1 MKKFVFV
8 SALSVTLLSL
18 GCGPSAA
25 EKAAK
30 EKAYMDSIEITNA
43 AGGSGNQFISSSS
56 AVVDKRDTTHKFIR
70 TADLKFKVKDVIRST
85 YDIESIAKSQEG
97 FVTYTN
103 LTSHVD
109 YTDNTLVS
117 ADSTLETTYFTVS
130 NNLILRVPNTKL
142 DTTLKVI
149 AKHIDFL
156 DYRII
161 KADDV
166 ALDVLSNTLQQK
178 RSERNEERIT
188 KAIDERGK
196 KLKETTSAEEL
207 LYAKQTS
214 ADEARISNMR
224 LADQINFSTI
234 NLNIYQRQTFK
245 RELLANTKNIDAYE
259 PGIGYQLKEAFKW
272 GWEALKTVLITL
284 VKLWWLIVCAIVAY
298 LFYKRFRNKEL

>member
-18 GCGPSAA
+18 GCGPSAT

-117 ADSTLETTYFTVS
+117 ADSTLERC
-130 NNLILRVPNTKL
+130 L
-142 DTTLKVI
+142 
-149 AKHIDFL
+149 
-156 DYRII
+156 
-161 KADDV
+161 
-166 ALDVLSNTLQQK
+166 
-178 RSERNEERIT
+178 
-188 KAIDERGK
+188 
-196 KLKETTSAEEL
+196 
-207 LYAKQTS
+207 
-214 ADEARISNMR
+214 
-224 LADQINFSTI
+224 
-234 NLNIYQRQTFK
+234 
-245 RELLANTKNIDAYE
+245 
-259 PGIGYQLKEAFKW
+259 
-272 GWEALKTVLITL
+272 
-284 VKLWWLIVCAIVAY
+284 
-298 LFYKRFRNKEL
+298 